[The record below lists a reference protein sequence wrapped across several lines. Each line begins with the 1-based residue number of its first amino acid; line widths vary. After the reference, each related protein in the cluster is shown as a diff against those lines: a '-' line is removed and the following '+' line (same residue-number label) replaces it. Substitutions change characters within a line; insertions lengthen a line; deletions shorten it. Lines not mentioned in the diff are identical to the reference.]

1 MRTAGFSIR
10 PPIQVKGMR
19 LPTLPT
25 PEQLAYIA
33 QVCFDR
39 VVALIVARRYNE

>member
-1 MRTAGFSIR
+1 MR
-10 PPIQVKGMR
+10 V
-19 LPTLPT
+19 LTLPT

-33 QVCFDR
+33 RVSFDR